1 MRLTPRRWLLL
12 AGAIHITLTLA
23 IFLAGHFQ
31 LLPGVFDPHGT
42 GLTFA
47 IDGASYQKLASDL
60 ATAWQTNGFSTWLAI
75 KAPLHCRLYSILFV
89 TVGRLLGHNI
99 IAAEP
104 LNLSYYL
111 GILSCVYFLAR
122 GLFAARA
129 GLLAAIVVA
138 IWPSFLFH
146 TTQLIR
152 DPLAILCLLALL
164 LVLTTVLRREV
175 TWRTSITLG
184 VAGAALVTLFWV
196 VRGNM
201 WNVVLLAAGSTIILL
216 VWRMIRLRKLL
227 IANLAVLALMLIAML
242 VVPSRL
248 ESTSLAGVKPPV
260 TPLAIPSTT
269 DPGQRE
275 GALTRAFK
283 QIAERRG
290 AFRSYRAQESNIDSD
305 VRLSSAAEALKFMPR
320 AMVIGF
326 FAPFPRMWAQRGSF
340 GRTGR
345 LLSGAETLAMYFVY
359 AAAFV
364 CVWRNRR
371 QLALWL
377 LFLVASLGTIALGL
391 VVVNAGALYR
401 LRYVFW
407 ILFIILA
414 AETIIHFTVLRTSAT
429 KSRMSSSVV
438 SNDAMNRHSDV
449 SSFQT

>member
-23 IFLAGHFQ
+23 IFLVGHFQ
-31 LLPGVFDPHGT
+31 LLPAVFDLHGT

-47 IDGASYQKLASDL
+47 IDGTSYQKLASDL
-60 ATAWQTNGFSTWLAI
+60 ATAWQANGISTWLTI

-89 TVGRLLGHNI
+89 TFGRILGHNI

-104 LNLSYYL
+104 LNLFYYL

-122 GLFAARA
+122 EVFNARA
-129 GLLAAIVVA
+129 GLLAAIIVA
-138 IWPSFLFH
+138 VWPSFLLH

-152 DPLAILCLLALL
+152 DPLAILCLLVLL
-164 LVLTTVLRREV
+164 LLLLTVLRRELP
-175 TWRTSITLG
+175 WRTSITLG
-184 VAGAALVTLFWV
+184 ASGTALVTLFWV

-201 WNVVLLAAGSTIILL
+201 WNVVILALGSTIILL
-216 VWRMIRLRKLL
+216 VWRMIRSAKMLA
-227 IANLAVLALMLIAML
+227 ANLAVLVLVLIAML

-269 DPGQRE
+269 DARQRD
-275 GALTRAFK
+275 GMFTRAFK

-290 AFRSYRAQESNIDSD
+290 GFRSYRAQESNIDSD
-305 VRLSSAAEALKFMPR
+305 VRLRSAGEVLKFLPR
-320 AMVIGF
+320 ATVIGF
-326 FAPFPRMWAQRGSF
+326 FAPFPRMWVQRGSF
-340 GRTGR
+340 GRVGR
-345 LLSGAETLAMYFVY
+345 LLSGAETLAMYVLY

-371 QLALWL
+371 QLELWL
-377 LFLVASLGTIALGL
+377 LFLVASIGTIALGL

-407 ILFIILA
+407 ILFIIMA
-414 AETIIHFTVLRTSAT
+414 ADTIVHFTVLRTRAT